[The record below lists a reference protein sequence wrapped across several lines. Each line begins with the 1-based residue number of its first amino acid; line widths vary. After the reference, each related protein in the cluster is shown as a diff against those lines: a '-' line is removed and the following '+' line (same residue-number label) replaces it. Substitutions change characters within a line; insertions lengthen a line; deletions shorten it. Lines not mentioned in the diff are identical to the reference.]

1 MILVDLPSEAIML
14 IARFTPHPCAEIMEA
29 DCCEDAWF
37 FGWRIDLGVW
47 RWPRYE
53 PGDEPDEAD

>member
-1 MILVDLPSEAIML
+1 MAFADLPGEAIML

-29 DCCEDAWF
+29 YYCEDAWF
-37 FGWRIDLGVW
+37 FVWRRKLGVW

-53 PGDEPDEAD
+53 PDSESDEAD